1 MNTKHQIAVAAVAA
15 GLLTAALGA
24 SAGTLALTPAANPG
38 MNIGDT
44 LNLQVRGVGFAE
56 TIVGGGFNLGFD
68 ASMLRLDS
76 VAIDPIWEFVPDGGT
91 IDNLLG
97 SLTDASFNTFANPR
111 TGNFNIATL
120 AFTVIGAGASAVT
133 PGASAFFVWSDPTG
147 NVVSPDFSGARV
159 TAVPEPSTYGLMAL
173 GLGLLA
179 FGAKRRA

>member
-1 MNTKHQIAVAAVAA
+1 MKTKHQIAIAA
-15 GLLTAALGA
+15 GLLSAALTA
-24 SAGTLALTPAANPG
+24 SAGTLALSPAANPG
-38 MNIGDT
+38 LGIGAA
-44 LNLQVRGVGFAE
+44 LNLQVVGQSFAQ
-56 TIVGGGFNLGFD
+56 TIVGGGFNLNFD
-68 ASMLRLDS
+68 SAMLRLDG
-76 VAIDPIWEFVPDGGT
+76 VTIDPSWEFVPSGGT

-111 TGNFNIATL
+111 SGNFNIATL

-147 NVVSPDFSGARV
+147 NVVSPDYSGARV

-179 FGAKRRA
+179 LGRKRRA